1 MHTLICTVKRDG
13 KTEVPFDANKIAVA
27 ISKAAYASGEPV
39 DAASCTAKV
48 LLALSEA
55 SVDGKVGVE
64 TIQDEVERVLMMNGH
79 YLTAKKYIIYRQ
91 HRADSRAFKIS
102 TLTDLVDEYLGKCE
116 WSIKE
121 NSNMDFSLQ
130 GLNQYVTAKAM
141 SAYWL
146 AKIFPPDVREAHN
159 KGTIHVHDLN
169 LLAPYC
175 CGWDLRQLL
184 LVGFSGVEGS
194 NDSKPAKHFQQ
205 ILGQCWNFLFTL
217 QGEAAGA
224 QAFSNFDTYLAPFIR
239 FDKLSYR
246 EVKKALQTFFHNMT
260 TKTRVGFQCVPDTY
274 TCLTPEGWKYH
285 HELRPGDE
293 IYVFDVNTGE
303 IRLDVLTHVNTYEYR
318 GEMIQFTGRKLK
330 MMTTPNHRTIRRKF
344 NSNKYVIETSGD
356 IYEKYDTPIDI
367 PLAGH
372 VNRQGVDMTDDEIR
386 LLGWA
391 LTDAHM
397 DKRGTRIRIY
407 QSPKK
412 YAHEIARL
420 LTKLNADWY
429 AAPAGGGGYGDE
441 VYRFDVK
448 GDLARMIL
456 DYTDGY
462 REAIPLHFMNNA
474 SVDQIHVLLDTMIL
488 ADGTI
493 EESGRIRIA
502 KKNDY
507 MAECIQTLLVL
518 SGYGS
523 TRNRRL
529 SCTDTVSVY
538 KKPIATTRTEV
549 VDYEGVVWC
558 PTTDTGTF
566 ICRAEDGTP
575 FITGNSPFTNITMD
589 LTVPRYMKDEP
600 VIRGGEFTDYTY
612 GEFQEEMNIFN
623 RALCEV
629 MIEGD
634 ASGRQF
640 SFPIPTYSITKD
652 FDWDN
657 EVLEP
662 LWKLTAM
669 YGAPYFTNY
678 VNSDLNPEDVRSMC
692 PLHPEEKIHVK
703 INGSWMNMTIYAVYS
718 FLANR
723 MDKSEVYVMHKGK
736 EIPVTGVSVHAA
748 ETFVRIRTVLDPEGV
763 VFEGGHHQ
771 PFRTDGLGPMK
782 KSTARSLRVGE
793 YLPYSE
799 STRENVGCPD
809 GCFAQD
815 GYVFAKITHKEIL
828 GKIHPYAYCIE
839 VGTED
844 HLFDLKPGGLVTHN
858 CRLQL
863 DLTTLRRRGG
873 GQFGAN
879 PLTGSIGVVTL
890 NLPAMAYNAKGD
902 KSKFFEAIID
912 GMEMAREILTLK
924 REFVE
929 KNVTLGLYPYTRRYL
944 EDVAMVAE
952 NVKGKKEYMYN
963 HFSTIGIVGGNEACL
978 NLLGKSIMDDEG
990 KDLMIEVLT
999 MMRERCQKY
1008 AEETGYPFNLE
1019 ATPAEG
1025 VSYRLAKLD
1034 RDQYPDIIT
1043 ASSCVCGA
1051 DPFYTNSTQVPV
1063 NATTDIVE
1071 VCDNQDDLQTLYTG
1085 GTVLHVMLG
1094 ESVKDPTVV
1103 KNLVRKL
1110 CSSYRIPYFTISPN
1124 YSVCAN
1130 HGYLKG
1136 VQDSCPKC
1144 GGDTEIY
1151 SRVVGFYTPVSRWN
1165 KGKVQEFSMR
1175 NTYETSAVPLG
1186 EEDK

>member
-27 ISKAAYASGEPV
+27 ISKAAYASGEQV

-64 TIQDEVERVLMMNGH
+64 TIQDEVERVLMMNDH

-91 HRADSRAFKIS
+91 HRTDGRAFKIS

-260 TKTRVGFQCVPDTY
+260 TKTRVGFQ
-274 TCLTPEGWKYH
+274 
-285 HELRPGDE
+285 
-293 IYVFDVNTGE
+293 
-303 IRLDVLTHVNTYEYR
+303 
-318 GEMIQFTGRKLK
+318 
-330 MMTTPNHRTIRRKF
+330 
-344 NSNKYVIETSGD
+344 
-356 IYEKYDTPIDI
+356 
-367 PLAGH
+367 
-372 VNRQGVDMTDDEIR
+372 
-386 LLGWA
+386 
-391 LTDAHM
+391 
-397 DKRGTRIRIY
+397 
-407 QSPKK
+407 
-412 YAHEIARL
+412 
-420 LTKLNADWY
+420 
-429 AAPAGGGGYGDE
+429 
-441 VYRFDVK
+441 
-448 GDLARMIL
+448 
-456 DYTDGY
+456 
-462 REAIPLHFMNNA
+462 
-474 SVDQIHVLLDTMIL
+474 
-488 ADGTI
+488 
-493 EESGRIRIA
+493 
-502 KKNDY
+502 
-507 MAECIQTLLVL
+507 
-518 SGYGS
+518 
-523 TRNRRL
+523 
-529 SCTDTVSVY
+529 
-538 KKPIATTRTEV
+538 
-549 VDYEGVVWC
+549 
-558 PTTDTGTF
+558 
-566 ICRAEDGTP
+566 
-575 FITGNSPFTNITMD
+575 SPFTNITMD

-692 PLHPEEKIHVK
+692 PLHPDEKIHVK

-718 FLANR
+718 FLANK

-748 ETFVRIRTVLDPEGV
+748 ETFVRIRTVLDPDGV

-771 PFRTDGLGPMK
+771 PFRTDEFGPMK

-809 GCFAQD
+809 DCFAQD

-1034 RDQYPDIIT
+1034 QDQYPDIIT

-1085 GTVLHVMLG
+1085 GTVMHVMLG
-1094 ESVKDPTVV
+1094 EAVKDPTVV